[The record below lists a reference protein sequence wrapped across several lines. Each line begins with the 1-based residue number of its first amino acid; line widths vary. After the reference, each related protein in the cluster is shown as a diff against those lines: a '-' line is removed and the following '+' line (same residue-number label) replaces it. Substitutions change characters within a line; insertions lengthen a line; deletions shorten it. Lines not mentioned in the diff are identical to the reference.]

1 MKIINEEAI
10 RAFHLEK
17 AEKEYQRKVDEHL
30 EELKRQ
36 RDEAIHE
43 LESRAKDLNKES
55 KEEYE
60 KNLDVADTRGTKRAI
75 IAALVTAGVMYYLF
89 SIEWNGFLGLM
100 VFIAPVVV
108 FVIVLLLSS
117 MKVSDKYNEK
127 RESITERKTELR
139 DEISKRY
146 LDNCE
151 QIRNGQYLQLQ
162 QLHTEILKKAERD
175 AEEEIAK
182 LKEENLK
189 EEQMANAE
197 PVDDESE
204 AAAVRFRD
212 RILLSSVDF
221 NPIIEDAV
229 ARLSRCRDTIITDPD
244 KEFYEI
250 VVDFDVKTKGI
261 YYSVPKGAGEVS
273 TPHGYL
279 FSFFDHR
286 YQDLGEDDQRAGFA
300 MALQQYI
307 DERLPE
313 IFADFDLRKNW
324 ERKKDWMRLRLQY
337 LNPDFNQL
345 QSWD

>member
-10 RAFHLEK
+10 RTFHLEK

-36 RDEAIHE
+36 RDIAINE
-43 LESRAKDLNKES
+43 LNDRAEYLEKENPERKS
-55 KEEYE
+55 F
-60 KNLDVADTRGTKRAI
+60 LSGSDVAELIVVIGIVWLICFICFISIGRWNTFIEIMLFVVPIVAI
-75 IAALVTAGVMYYLF
+75 VFLV
-89 SIEWNGFLGLM
+89 
-100 VFIAPVVV
+100 
-108 FVIVLLLSS
+108 
-117 MKVSDKYNEK
+117 KKSDRSVGKAFDKSETISDRK
-127 RESITERKTELR
+127 AQLRE
-139 DEISKRY
+139 EISKRY

-151 QIRNGQYLQLQ
+151 QIRNGQYPQLQ
-162 QLHTEILKKAERD
+162 QLHIEIFKKAERD

-182 LKEENLK
+182 LKEENQK
-189 EEQMANAE
+189 EEQMANAA
-197 PVDDESE
+197 PVDDERE
-204 AAAVRFRD
+204 AAAVKFRD

-250 VVDFDVKTKGI
+250 VVDIDVKTKGI

-300 MALQQYI
+300 MALQQNI

-313 IFADFDLRKNW
+313 IFADIDLRKNW